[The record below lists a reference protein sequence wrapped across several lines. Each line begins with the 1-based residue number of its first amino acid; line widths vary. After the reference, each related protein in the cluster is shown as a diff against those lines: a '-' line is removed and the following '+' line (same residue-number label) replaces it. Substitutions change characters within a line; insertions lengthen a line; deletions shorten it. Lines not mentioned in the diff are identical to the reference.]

1 MYVGALLLGTYSI
14 ELEQALSS
22 SHISSRGTHTF
33 FLCMSDAL
41 LLDDVAHWKIIVI
54 NIVFTSLFT
63 GYKNNNKKTYL
74 LLIIVLCKYIR
85 EGQCKLF
92 PKWHFLCILG
102 PLLVGIIMRQFFGA
116 CAKSFP
122 IILLGMSGDFLH
134 TQYT

>member
-1 MYVGALLLGTYSI
+1 MWGLYCWEYSI

-63 GYKNNNKKTYL
+63 GYKNNKKNLPTTY
-74 LLIIVLCKYIR
+74 
-85 EGQCKLF
+85 
-92 PKWHFLCILG
+92 HS
-102 PLLVGIIMRQFFGA
+102 IM
-116 CAKSFP
+116 
-122 IILLGMSGDFLH
+122 
-134 TQYT
+134 

>member
-41 LLDDVAHWKIIVI
+41 LLDDVAHWKIIAI

-63 GYKNNNKKTYL
+63 GYKNNKKNLPATYYVS
-74 LLIIVLCKYIR
+74 IFG

>member
-14 ELEQALSS
+14 ELEQALS

-41 LLDDVAHWKIIVI
+41 LLDDVAHWKIIAI

-74 LLIIVLCKYIR
+74 LIIIVLCKYIR